1 MGGGVC
7 GAIFNAAGVDRLQNA
22 CDALA
27 PIKTGEAVIT
37 QGFNLPA
44 KYIIHTAGPVY
55 RGGSQGEETLLQ
67 EKRLAVLQWN
77 MKAGGF
83 LRRKAKFLS
92 AFALTLLLVS
102 LCACT
107 DGRMPEAFSPPPT
120 QPMQTEHSSESPDDT
135 QLPLQQSEDSSDS
148 QASVTPS
155 GEVIVTFDY
164 VKQSGSASNQYAIWV
179 EDMDGNYINTLYATK
194 WTAGGGF
201 NSRPDSIAS
210 WVEKSGIA
218 SMSDYYVD
226 AISGATPKASGSQSY
241 TWNLKDI
248 NGDAVLPG
256 EYKVFVEGT
265 LRWKNYVL
273 YTAVVTIGDVPE
285 AVEADAE
292 FVYEASDRQAA
303 LTSDSPENAMIGA
316 VTVSFVPSANNSSP
330 KRAIIVIG

>member
-1 MGGGVC
+1 MMELLLIFGV
-7 GAIFNAAGVDRLQNA
+7 V
-22 CDALA
+22 
-27 PIKTGEAVIT
+27 
-37 QGFNLPA
+37 
-44 KYIIHTAGPVY
+44 
-55 RGGSQGEETLLQ
+55 
-67 EKRLAVLQWN
+67 
-77 MKAGGF
+77 KAGDF
-83 LRRKAKFLS
+83 LKRKYRFLS
-92 AFALTLLLVS
+92 VVALTLLLFS

-107 DGRMPEAFSPPPT
+107 NSRQNETSSQPPT
-120 QPMQTEHSSESPDDT
+120 PSPQTEHSSESPDDT

-148 QASVTPS
+148 QAPVTPS
-155 GEVIVTFDY
+155 GEVIVAFDY
-164 VKQSGSASNQYAIWV
+164 NKQSGSASNQYAIWV

-194 WTAGGGF
+194 WTADGGF
-201 NSRPDSIAS
+201 NSRPDSIAL

-218 SMSDYYVD
+218 SMPDYYVD

-241 TWNLKDI
+241 TWNLKNI

-292 FVYEASDRQAA
+292 FIYEASDRQAA

-316 VTVSFVPSANNSSP
+316 VTVSFIPYANN
-330 KRAIIVIG
+330 